1 MAKLIWDEDGT
12 RQYET
17 GTSKVVLFKKEE
29 TGKYGKGV
37 AWSGVTAI
45 TESPSGAEETALYAD
60 NIKYA
65 SLRSREELGYT
76 IEAYRYP
83 DEFAECD
90 GTAQLSEGVLLG
102 QQKRV
107 AFGIAYRTELGNDLD
122 SEAGYKLHIY
132 YNGIA
137 SPSEKSYASI
147 NDSPDAIS
155 FSWEVTTTPVNVD
168 GYNASSRI
176 EIDSTK
182 ADKTKLAALEAKLY
196 GSESEE
202 PTLPSISEIITM
214 FAAS

>member
-1 MAKLIWDEDGT
+1 MSTLVWDEDGT

-17 GTSKVVLFKKEE
+17 GTSKVVLFKKKDS
-29 TGKYGKGV
+29 GYGNGI
-37 AWSGVTAI
+37 AWNGVTAI

-90 GTAQLSEGVLLG
+90 GTASLADGVLIG
-102 QQKRV
+102 QQKRIPF
-107 AFGIAYRTELGNDLD
+107 AIAYRTELGNDLD

-132 YNGIA
+132 YNGVA
-137 SPSEKSYASI
+137 SPSEKSYATV
-147 NDSPDAIS
+147 NDSPDAIT

-168 GYNASSRI
+168 GYSASSRI

-182 ADKTKLAALEAKLY
+182 VDKDKLAALEAKLY
-196 GSESEE
+196 GSESSES
-202 PTLPSISEIITM
+202 TLPSINEIISM

>member
-1 MAKLIWDEDGT
+1 MSKLKWDEDGT

-17 GTSKVVLFKKEE
+17 GVSKVVLFKKKDDG
-29 TGKYGKGV
+29 TYDKGI
-37 AWSGVTAI
+37 AWSGVTAV

-60 NIKYA
+60 NVKYA

-83 DEFAECD
+83 DEFSECD
-90 GTAQLSEGVLLG
+90 GTAALADGVLLG

-107 AFGIAYRTELGNDLD
+107 PFGLVHRTELGNDAN

-132 YNGIA
+132 YNGVA
-137 SPSEKSYASI
+137 SPSEKSYATI
-147 NDSPDAIS
+147 NESPDAIT

-168 GYNASSRI
+168 GYNASARI

-182 ADKTKLAALEAKLY
+182 ADKTKLAQLEAQIY
-196 GSESEE
+196 GGESTES
-202 PTLPSISEIITM
+202 TLPSISEIISM

>member
-1 MAKLIWDEDGT
+1 MPTLVWDEDGT

-17 GTSKVVLFKKEE
+17 GTSKVVLFKKKDS
-29 TGKYGKGV
+29 GYGNGI
-37 AWSGVTAI
+37 AWNGVTAI

-90 GTAQLSEGVLLG
+90 GTASLADGVLIG

-107 AFGIAYRTELGNDLD
+107 PFAIAYRTELGNDLD

-132 YNGIA
+132 YNGVA
-137 SPSEKSYASI
+137 SPSEKSYATV
-147 NDSPDAIS
+147 NDSPDAIT

-168 GYNASSRI
+168 GYSASSRI

-182 ADKTKLAALEAKLY
+182 VDKDKLAALEAKLY
-196 GSESEE
+196 GSESSES
-202 PTLPSISEIITM
+202 TLPSINEIISM

>member
-1 MAKLIWDEDGT
+1 MSKLVWDADGT

-17 GTSKVVLFKKEE
+17 GTSKVVLFKKKDDG
-29 TGKYGKGV
+29 TYDNGI
-37 AWSGVTAI
+37 AWNGVTAV

-90 GTAQLSEGVLLG
+90 GTASLAEGVLLG

-107 AFGIAYRTELGNDLD
+107 PFAIAYRTELGNDLD

-132 YNGIA
+132 YNGVA
-137 SPSEKSYASI
+137 SPSEKSYATV
-147 NDSPDAIS
+147 NDSPDAIT
-155 FSWEVTTTPVNVD
+155 FSWEVTTTPVNVE

-182 ADKTKLAALEAKLY
+182 VDKTKLATLEAKLY
-196 GSESEE
+196 GGENSES
-202 PTLPSISEIITM
+202 TLPTIDEIITM
-214 FAAS
+214 FGAG

>member
-1 MAKLIWDEDGT
+1 MPTLVWDEDGT

-17 GTSKVVLFKKEE
+17 GTSKVVLFKKKDS
-29 TGKYGKGV
+29 GYGNGI
-37 AWSGVTAI
+37 AWNGVTAI

-90 GTAQLSEGVLLG
+90 GTASLADGVLIG

-107 AFGIAYRTELGNDLD
+107 PFAIAYRTELGNDLD

-132 YNGIA
+132 YNGVA
-137 SPSEKSYASI
+137 SPSEKSYATV
-147 NDSPDAIS
+147 NDSPDAIT

-168 GYNASSRI
+168 GYSASSRI

-182 ADKTKLAALEAKLY
+182 VDKDKLAALEAKLY
-196 GSESEE
+196 GSESAES
-202 PTLPSISEIITM
+202 TLPSINEIISM

>member
-17 GTSKVVLFKKEE
+17 GTSKVVLFKKNN

-37 AWSGVTAI
+37 AWNGVTAI

-90 GTAQLSEGVLLG
+90 GTAQLGEGVYLG

-137 SPSEKSYASI
+137 SPSEKSYATI

-155 FSWEVTTTPVNVD
+155 FSWEVTTTPENVE

-182 ADKTKLAALEAKLY
+182 VDKAKLATLEAKLY
-196 GSESEE
+196 GSENEE
-202 PTLPSISEIITM
+202 SSLPSISEIITM